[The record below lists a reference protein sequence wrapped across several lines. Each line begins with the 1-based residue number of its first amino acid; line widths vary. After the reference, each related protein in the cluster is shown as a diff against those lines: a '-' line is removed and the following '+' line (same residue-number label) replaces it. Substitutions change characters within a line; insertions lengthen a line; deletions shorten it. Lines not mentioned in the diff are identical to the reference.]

1 MQSGLASG
9 SDTRRDPFA
18 AARSVADTVLY
29 EGFVLYPYRAS
40 ARKNQ
45 LRWQFGVL
53 VPLPC
58 ADVDGPERAFNHTEV
73 IVVPGED
80 PVLNLRVRCLQVQ
93 RRSLEAALAAGE
105 FVAAESIEVDGTPL
119 SAWDE
124 ALDHEIDVSDVA
136 LRSLVA
142 SPRTIPFELA
152 ERDGNE
158 LVRDA
163 AGTTVGRVRRH
174 AEAVSGS
181 VVLEASWVQAEPGRQ
196 GEPTDTLRLSVRVAN
211 LTPWPPAG
219 GPQREARETVMRY
232 SLVAAHTLLAV
243 SGGAFISSVDPPE
256 EHQEAV
262 AGCTNEGTFPVLVGG
277 MSTSQSEKLVL
288 ASPIILYDH
297 PAIAPESEGDLCDA
311 TEIDEI
317 LALRVLTLTD
327 EEKSEARATD
337 PRSAAIIDR
346 CDSMSP
352 DAWSLLHGTFRPIT
366 EDLDPAGEV
375 SSDFDDIV
383 GLRMSSLDV
392 PSTFDLPSSLEWATP
407 AAGERAPAV
416 GERAAKEGEDAPWWD
431 PGVDGSVDPW
441 TDIVVVDGVEVTK
454 GSKVRLAPYRRADAH
469 DLFTDGRVAT
479 VAGVFNDV
487 DGDKHV
493 AVIIDDDPARD
504 MYALQ
509 GRFLYFAPDEV
520 VPVNDDGEE
529 R

>member
-1 MQSGLASG
+1 MSVQPDLASG
-9 SDTRRDPFA
+9 ADTRRDPFS

-29 EGFVLYPYRAS
+29 EGYVLYPYRAS

-58 ADVDGPERAFNHTEV
+58 ADVDGPERAFNRTEV
-73 IVVPGED
+73 IVVPGAEPTLD
-80 PVLNLRVRCLQVQ
+80 VRVRCLQVQ
-93 RRSLEAALAAGE
+93 RRSVEAVVSDGG
-105 FVAAESIEVDGTPL
+105 FVAAESVVVDGTPL

-124 ALDHEIDVSDVA
+124 ALDREIDVSGVA
-136 LRSLVA
+136 LRPLVGN
-142 SPRTIPFELA
+142 PRTVPIELA
-152 ERDGNE
+152 ECDGSE
-158 LVRDA
+158 LLRDA
-163 AGTTVGRVRRH
+163 GGSTVGRVRRH
-174 AEAVSGS
+174 AEPVSGS
-181 VVLEASWVQAEPGRQ
+181 VVLEAAWVRVEPDPE
-196 GEPTDTLRLSVRVAN
+196 GEPTDALRVSVKVTN
-211 LTPWPPAG
+211 LTPWPPTGEGAVG
-219 GPQREARETVMRY
+219 EQHEPRETVMRY
-232 SLVAAHTLLAV
+232 SLVAAHTLLAI
-243 SGGAFISSVDPPE
+243 SDGTFISSLDPPDE
-256 EHQEAV
+256 YSPAV
-262 AGCTNEGTFPVLVGG
+262 AECTNEGTFPVLVGG
-277 MSTSQSEKLVL
+277 MASSQSERLVL
-288 ASPIILYDH
+288 AAPIILYDH

-337 PRSAAIIDR
+337 PRAAAIVDR
-346 CDSMSP
+346 CDSMTP
-352 DAWSLLHGTFRPIT
+352 DAWSLLHGTFRPIG
-366 EDLDPAGEV
+366 EELDPAVGEV
-375 SSDFDDIV
+375 GSDFDDVV
-383 GLRMSSLDV
+383 GLRMSS
-392 PSTFDLPSSLEWATP
+392 FDLPSSLEWATP
-407 AAGERAPAV
+407 AV
-416 GERAAKEGEDAPWWD
+416 GEPTNKAGEDAPWWD
-431 PGVDGSVDPW
+431 PGVDGAVNPW
-441 TDIVVVDGVEVTK
+441 TDIVVVQGVEVTK

-469 DLFTDGRVAT
+469 DLFTNGRVAT